1 MTINYLNNDYTIDL
15 KAKTENQG
23 RNSSQ
28 VKFEV
33 SASIEHIETRTNIN
47 QNFYTQSMNTYNKQ
61 TTSGEDS
68 EAYVFFGRSVA
79 IVNSSKILI
88 GAPHKTHTGHLGTPG
103 DVGSVFEY
111 TFTPGV
117 TDSKGS
123 QWVEKVEISGNL
135 SLMDTQKRMYFGT
148 ALAATGSYVAVGA
161 PGLDGEPGNQA
172 SNNGA
177 VFIFKSSSSG
187 YTEEDIFRPA
197 DTSSNAQY
205 FGSVLTF
212 DRNSNRLAVNG
223 QNMENVYIFS
233 SSSLGWER
241 EAILTS
247 SLITYNSSDF
257 GHSLALSG
265 TYLAVGAPLSR
276 QDSFLDEGSVS
287 IFKSSSSGW
296 SEIVNVTSSNPVARG
311 YFGLSLSILS
321 NKRIV
326 VGEPQGH
333 PSVNKTGSVA
343 IISFDDSGGKTILQT
358 IENPRDNN
366 YGSFGRNI
374 SSYEDGEFIIISRP
388 LPNDDGTDSG
398 NAEGHRA
405 LFVYQLSGS
414 NNWSLSG
421 TLTRDQ
427 SLATYYASTPG
438 DWFYGSDL
446 AKTGFHVPLDAKD
459 GVVLLGVED
468 ATDNTFRS
476 DSPFNYSLGEFRAWR
491 TLVTSSISI
500 EEVTYDST
508 VVGET
513 TVANF
518 VPFRFHQNGPVNLRS
533 QSNSKGYETFLGD
546 QKS

>member
-23 RNSSQ
+23 RNTSQ

-61 TTSGEDS
+61 TTSGENT

-88 GAPHKTHTGHLGTPG
+88 GAPHKNHTGHTGTPG

-187 YTEEDIFRPA
+187 YTEEDLFRPA
-197 DTSSNAQY
+197 DTSSNA
-205 FGSVLTF
+205 
-212 DRNSNRLAVNG
+212 
-223 QNMENVYIFS
+223 
-233 SSSLGWER
+233 
-241 EAILTS
+241 
-247 SLITYNSSDF
+247 
-257 GHSLALSG
+257 H
-265 TYLAVGAPLSR
+265 
-276 QDSFLDEGSVS
+276 
-287 IFKSSSSGW
+287 
-296 SEIVNVTSSNPVARG
+296 
-311 YFGLSLSILS
+311 
-321 NKRIV
+321 KRIV

-388 LPNDDGTDSG
+388 LTNDNGTDSG

-438 DWFYGSDL
+438 DWFYGSDY

-533 QSNSKGYETFLGD
+533 QSNSKVIKLIINRGFYA
-546 QKS
+546 K